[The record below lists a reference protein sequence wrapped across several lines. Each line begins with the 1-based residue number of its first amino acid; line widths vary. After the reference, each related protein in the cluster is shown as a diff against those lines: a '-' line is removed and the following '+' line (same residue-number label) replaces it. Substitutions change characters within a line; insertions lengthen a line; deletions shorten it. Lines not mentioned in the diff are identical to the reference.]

1 MEAAKRTLSMSE
13 EQLNEVLSWIR
24 DDRLKLAV
32 LESQF
37 KQSQE
42 AQKEMLA
49 EVKSLRQQIKSDVT
63 EIVANC
69 RALQS
74 TKEKKDSGDESKH
87 PVAADASAIVT
98 TFKYLGAV
106 LAGFVAAVG
115 AWFTHG
121 GGK

>member
-1 MEAAKRTLSMSE
+1 MSE

-49 EVKSLRQQIKSDVT
+49 EIKSLRQQIKSDVT

-69 RALQS
+69 RAVQGNR
-74 TKEKKDSGDESKH
+74 EKKEDGDNRPTAVVSE
-87 PVAADASAIVT
+87 ATGIVT

-106 LAGFVAAVG
+106 FAGFAAAVG